1 MFVVVL
7 RCRFVFVD
15 MVVSPSQKREEFVG
29 KKPIDVAETEVS
41 DVGVFALYLSI
52 SDVYLLSFS
61 S

>member
-29 KKPIDVAETEVS
+29 KKPIDVAKTEVS
-41 DVGVFALYLSI
+41 DVGVIALYL
-52 SDVYLLSFS
+52 
-61 S
+61 